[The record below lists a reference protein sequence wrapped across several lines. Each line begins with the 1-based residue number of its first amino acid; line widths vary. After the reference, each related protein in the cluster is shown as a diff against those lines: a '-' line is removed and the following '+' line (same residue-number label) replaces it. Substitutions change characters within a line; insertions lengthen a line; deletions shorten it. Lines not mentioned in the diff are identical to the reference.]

1 MARAKRQAPTD
12 RPGLT
17 RPLLEFRALA
27 DFSFGQN
34 NVAGEGRQA
43 GIAGER
49 YFTSLT
55 PFANQA
61 VLANPRQFKVVNT
74 AARLPCLPRARW
86 GDDAFRGKRVLFYLP
101 TDALGENV
109 AMLAFLHAFVAQRGA
124 AAVGV
129 FCAASSA
136 DIYRTSDL
144 PEVYTLWI
152 GRRDLKRWDT
162 IVDLNQLEGRREI
175 EFWPVDMEI
184 GLLDA
189 FGLAPSE
196 RYPSAARPIGK
207 AKGALKIGVLPLATS
222 PLRTLPPATIVA
234 LTQALGD
241 FGEVHLCLN
250 RLQHQGVLYASTVA
264 GKLDAAVK
272 VTPGFHSIA
281 ELLRAIDGFDYVVLA
296 DSGPAH
302 MTKLF
307 AVPGVAIY
315 TSAPGGVL
323 QGRFENLARWQVP
336 FDGPHCR
343 APCGLAKVRQ
353 TADGRIGCMGSLGVP
368 VEDLPSAGGGADP
381 DAVARLMREPVPC
394 VAEVAADPRPMVDFV
409 IADLESRL

>member
-1 MARAKRQAPTD
+1 MAKAKRNVATD

-17 RPLLEFRALA
+17 RPLLEFRAA
-27 DFSFGQN
+27 TEFSFGQN
-34 NVAGEGRQA
+34 NVGSDGRQF
-43 GIAGER
+43 GVAGER

-61 VLANPRQFKVVNT
+61 VLANPRQFKVLNT

-86 GDDAFRGKRVLFYLP
+86 GDDVFRGKRVLFYLP

-109 AMLAFLHAFVAQRGA
+109 AMLAFLHAFVEQRGA
-124 AAVGV
+124 TAVGV

-144 PEVYTLWI
+144 PTVYTLWI
-152 GRRDLKRWDT
+152 GRRELKSWDT

-184 GLLDA
+184 GLLEA

-196 RYPSAARPIGK
+196 SYPSMARPIGK
-207 AKGALKIGVLPLATS
+207 PKGELKIGVLPLATS
-222 PLRTLPPATIVA
+222 PLRTLPPDAIVPLTSA
-234 LTQALGD
+234 LFD
-241 FGEVHLCLN
+241 FGDVHLCLN
-250 RLQHQGVLYASTVA
+250 RLQHQGVLYGNTVA
-264 GKLDAAVK
+264 GKLSPGVT
-272 VTPGFHSIA
+272 VTPGFDSIA
-281 ELLRAIDGFDYVVLA
+281 ALLRAIEGFDYVVLA

-315 TSAPGGVL
+315 TSAPGDVL
-323 QGRFENLARWQVP
+323 QGRFANLARWHVP
-336 FDGPHCR
+336 FEGPHCT

-353 TADGRIGCMGSLGVP
+353 TADGRIGCMGSLGVT

-381 DAVARLMREPVPC
+381 SAVERLMREPVPC
-394 VAEVAADPRPMVDFV
+394 VAALADDPRPMIDFV
-409 IADLESRL
+409 VADLESRL